1 MSRLTTFRSRR
12 DVRRSRRSI
21 ERAIANAASP
31 ALRDELISV
40 VQRDSGIY
48 GR

>member
-12 DVRRSRRSI
+12 DVRRSHRAI